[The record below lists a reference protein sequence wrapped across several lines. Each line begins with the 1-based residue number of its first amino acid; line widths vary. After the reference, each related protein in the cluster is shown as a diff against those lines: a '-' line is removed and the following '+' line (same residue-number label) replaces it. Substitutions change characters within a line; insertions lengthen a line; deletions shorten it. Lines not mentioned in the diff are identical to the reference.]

1 MNTFRHTPST
11 NLVLKNP
18 DDNIHHG
25 DRAIKLVLA
34 AMICLGVVALPAL
47 ADTNDQPKVTTS
59 AVAQA
64 YQIPSG
70 MLRNALKRFAKQA
83 GITLYFKGVNL
94 QGVTTQGLSG
104 NYTTKD
110 GLDRLLAE
118 AGLYAV
124 PKGKGYL
131 IQKVSPAVVASNP
144 TPNLTPIES
153 QVVVPSAKPIEK
165 ETTLPVASNST
176 PNLAP
181 IESQVVVPVV
191 SSAKPI
197 EKETALPV
205 ASMPSPS
212 PSLVEKEAVLPTVS
226 VSATSAKNVD
236 GYTVKRISSATKT
249 DTLLRDIPQSVSVV
263 TQDMIQDQSMKSM
276 AEVVRYV
283 PGVGMSQGEGNNDS
297 PIFRGNQSSADFYVD
312 GIRDDVQYFR
322 DLYNME
328 RVDVLKG
335 PSGMIFGR
343 GSSGGIINRV
353 TKEAGWDPVREVTVQ
368 GGSFNT
374 KRVMLDVGQGV
385 NEVVAVRLNAMYEN
399 SGSYRD
405 DVTVK
410 RQGISPT
417 VTILPDARTKIVV
430 GAEVFQDNRTV
441 DRGVPS
447 YNGLP
452 LSTSRSTVFGNPALS
467 PAETDV
473 KSLNSLFEHEF
484 DDKIVVRNRNR
495 LAVYDNSYQNIYAV
509 GPYDPASHTGVGVS
523 QSGTGYNSGAGIEMA
538 AYRSETKRV
547 NFFNQT
553 DLLYK
558 VSTGSVEH
566 ELLTGIEVGIQ
577 NTNNLRKVGYF
588 GLDAYKVDPDAH
600 PDDPEEDHV
609 ASSRFVTPGSP
620 RTTDNVA
627 FRLDSYGISHH
638 TTAKTTGLYLQDQ
651 VKLLP
656 NLQALL
662 GVRYDRFELDFHN
675 NRTGEELQT
684 TNNLLSPRAG
694 LVYKPIEPVSIY
706 TSYSLAYVPRAGD
719 QLAGLEVSNKALA
732 PEKFT
737 NREVGAKWDIRPRLA
752 LTAAAYQLDRTN
764 VIVTSGAT
772 SSFLAKGQS
781 TKGVELGVSGKITS
795 AWSTSGGYA
804 YQEGKISGAQ
814 EGAAVGATLGQLP
827 THTLSLWNKYNFTP
841 MFGAG
846 LGVINRSNMFTTADN
861 TVNLPGYTRLDG
873 ALYAKI
879 DKNLRLQMNIEN
891 VLNRHYFS
899 AASNNNNI
907 TPGSPIAIRISI
919 ISNF

>member
-1 MNTFRHTPST
+1 MNTLRHTLRT
-11 NLVLKNP
+11 NLTLENP
-18 DDNIHHG
+18 DDNIRHG
-25 DRAIKLVLA
+25 DQGIKLVLA

-47 ADTNDQPKVTTS
+47 ADTNAQPSVTTS

-70 MLRNALKRFAKQA
+70 MLRDALKRFAKQA
-83 GITLYFKGVNL
+83 GIALYFKGVNL

-104 NYTTKD
+104 SHTTKD

-124 PKGKGYL
+124 PKGNGYL

-144 TPNLTPIES
+144 
-153 QVVVPSAKPIEK
+153 
-165 ETTLPVASNST
+165 T

-226 VSATSAKNVD
+226 VSATSAKNAD

-417 VTILPDARTKIVV
+417 VTVLPDARTKVVV
-430 GAEVFQDNRTV
+430 GAELFQDSRVV

-452 LSTSRSTVFGNPALS
+452 LNTSRSTVFGNPALS

-495 LAVYDNSYQNIYAV
+495 LAVYDKSYQNIYAV
-509 GPYDPASHTGVGVS
+509 GPYDPASHTGVGIS
-523 QSGTGYNSGAGIEMA
+523 QAPCGPPCTYNTGSGIEMA

-558 VSTGSVEH
+558 VNTGSVEH

-577 NTNNLRKVGYF
+577 NTNNLRKAGYF
-588 GLDAYKVDPDAH
+588 GSDVYKVDPDAH

-719 QLAGLEVSNKALA
+719 QLAGLEVDNKALA

-879 DKNLRLQMNIEN
+879 DKNLRFQMNIEN

>member
-1 MNTFRHTPST
+1 MNTLKHTLRT
-11 NLVLKNP
+11 NPVLKNP

-59 AVAQA
+59 AIAKA

-70 MLRNALKRFAKQA
+70 MLRDVLKRFAKQA

-104 NYTTKD
+104 SHTTKD

-124 PKGKGYL
+124 PKGNGYL
-131 IQKVSPAVVASNP
+131 IQKISPAVVASNP
-144 TPNLTPIES
+144 
-153 QVVVPSAKPIEK
+153 
-165 ETTLPVASNST
+165 T

-191 SSAKPI
+191 SSAKPIEKETALPVASKPI

-226 VSATSAKNVD
+226 VSATSAKNAD

-353 TKEAGWDPVREVTVQ
+353 TKEADWNPVREVTLQ

-430 GAEVFQDNRTV
+430 GAEVFQDSRVV

-473 KSLNSLFEHEF
+473 KSLNSLVEHEF
-484 DDKIVVRNRNR
+484 DDKLVVRNRNR
-495 LAVYDNSYQNIYAV
+495 LAVYDKSYQNIYAV
-509 GPYDPASHTGVGVS
+509 GP
-523 QSGTGYNSGAGIEMA
+523 
-538 AYRSETKRV
+538 
-547 NFFNQT
+547 
-553 DLLYK
+553 
-558 VSTGSVEH
+558 
-566 ELLTGIEVGIQ
+566 
-577 NTNNLRKVGYF
+577 
-588 GLDAYKVDPDAH
+588 
-600 PDDPEEDHV
+600 
-609 ASSRFVTPGSP
+609 
-620 RTTDNVA
+620 
-627 FRLDSYGISHH
+627 
-638 TTAKTTGLYLQDQ
+638 
-651 VKLLP
+651 
-656 NLQALL
+656 
-662 GVRYDRFELDFHN
+662 
-675 NRTGEELQT
+675 
-684 TNNLLSPRAG
+684 
-694 LVYKPIEPVSIY
+694 
-706 TSYSLAYVPRAGD
+706 
-719 QLAGLEVSNKALA
+719 
-732 PEKFT
+732 
-737 NREVGAKWDIRPRLA
+737 
-752 LTAAAYQLDRTN
+752 
-764 VIVTSGAT
+764 
-772 SSFLAKGQS
+772 
-781 TKGVELGVSGKITS
+781 
-795 AWSTSGGYA
+795 
-804 YQEGKISGAQ
+804 
-814 EGAAVGATLGQLP
+814 
-827 THTLSLWNKYNFTP
+827 
-841 MFGAG
+841 
-846 LGVINRSNMFTTADN
+846 
-861 TVNLPGYTRLDG
+861 
-873 ALYAKI
+873 
-879 DKNLRLQMNIEN
+879 
-891 VLNRHYFS
+891 
-899 AASNNNNI
+899 
-907 TPGSPIAIRISI
+907 
-919 ISNF
+919 

>member
-1 MNTFRHTPST
+1 MNTLRHTLRT
-11 NLVLKNP
+11 NLTLENP
-18 DDNIHHG
+18 DDNIRHG
-25 DRAIKLVLA
+25 DQGIKLVLA

-47 ADTNDQPKVTTS
+47 ADTNAQPSVTTS

-70 MLRNALKRFAKQA
+70 MLRDALKRFAKQA
-83 GITLYFKGVNL
+83 GIALYFKGVNL

-104 NYTTKD
+104 SHTTKD

-124 PKGKGYL
+124 PKGNGYL

-144 TPNLTPIES
+144 TPNL
-153 QVVVPSAKPIEK
+153 
-165 ETTLPVASNST
+165 
-176 PNLAP
+176 AP

-191 SSAKPI
+191 SSAKPIEKETALPVASKPI

-226 VSATSAKNVD
+226 VSATSAKNAD

-417 VTILPDARTKIVV
+417 ITILPDARTKIVV

-495 LAVYDNSYQNIYAV
+495 LAVYDKSYQNIYAV
-509 GPYDPASHTGVGVS
+509 GPYDPASHTGVGIS
-523 QSGTGYNSGAGIEMA
+523 QAPCGPPCTYNTGSGIEMA

-558 VSTGSVEH
+558 VNTGSVEH

-577 NTNNLRKVGYF
+577 NTNNLRKAGYF
-588 GLDAYKVDPDAH
+588 GSDVYKVDPDAH

-719 QLAGLEVSNKALA
+719 QLAGLEVDNKALA

-781 TKGVELGVSGKITS
+781 TKGIELGVSGKITS

-804 YQEGKISGAQ
+804 YQDGKISGAQ

-879 DKNLRLQMNIEN
+879 DKNLRFQMNIEN

-899 AASNNNNI
+899 SASSNNNI

>member
-1 MNTFRHTPST
+1 MNTLRHTLRT
-11 NLVLKNP
+11 NLTLENP
-18 DDNIHHG
+18 DDNIRHG
-25 DRAIKLVLA
+25 DQGIKLVLA

-47 ADTNDQPKVTTS
+47 ADTNAQPSVTTS

-70 MLRNALKRFAKQA
+70 MLRDALKRFAKQA
-83 GITLYFKGVNL
+83 GIALYFKGVNL

-104 NYTTKD
+104 SHTTKD

-124 PKGKGYL
+124 PKGNGYL

-144 TPNLTPIES
+144 
-153 QVVVPSAKPIEK
+153 
-165 ETTLPVASNST
+165 T

-226 VSATSAKNVD
+226 VSATSAKNAD

-417 VTILPDARTKIVV
+417 VTVLPDARTKVVV
-430 GAEVFQDNRTV
+430 GAELFQDSRVV

-452 LSTSRSTVFGNPALS
+452 LNTSRSTVFGNPALS

-495 LAVYDNSYQNIYAV
+495 LAVYDKSYQNIYAV
-509 GPYDPASHTGVGVS
+509 GPYDPASHTGVGIS
-523 QSGTGYNSGAGIEMA
+523 QAPCGPPCTYNTGSGIEMA

-558 VSTGSVEH
+558 VNTGSVEH

-577 NTNNLRKVGYF
+577 NTNNLRKAGYF
-588 GLDAYKVDPDAH
+588 GSDVYKVDPDAH

-719 QLAGLEVSNKALA
+719 QLAGLEVDNKALA

-879 DKNLRLQMNIEN
+879 DKNLRFQMNIEN

-899 AASNNNNI
+899 SASSNNNI

>member
-226 VSATSAKNVD
+226 VSATSAKNAD

-509 GPYDPASHTGVGVS
+509 GPYDPASHRGVGVS

-781 TKGVELGVSGKITS
+781 TKGIELGVSGKITS

-804 YQEGKISGAQ
+804 YQDGKISGAQ

>member
-1 MNTFRHTPST
+1 MNTLRHTLRT
-11 NLVLKNP
+11 NLTLENP
-18 DDNIHHG
+18 DDNIRHG
-25 DRAIKLVLA
+25 DQGIKLVLA

-47 ADTNDQPKVTTS
+47 ADTNAQPSVTTS

-70 MLRNALKRFAKQA
+70 MLRDALKRFAKQA
-83 GITLYFKGVNL
+83 GIALYFKGVNL

-104 NYTTKD
+104 SHTTKD

-124 PKGKGYL
+124 PKGNGYL

-144 TPNLTPIES
+144 TPNL
-153 QVVVPSAKPIEK
+153 
-165 ETTLPVASNST
+165 
-176 PNLAP
+176 AP

-191 SSAKPI
+191 SSAKPIEKETALPVASKPI

-226 VSATSAKNVD
+226 VSATSAKNAD

-417 VTILPDARTKIVV
+417 VTILPDARTKVVV
-430 GAEVFQDNRTV
+430 GAELFQDSRVV

-452 LSTSRSTVFGNPALS
+452 LNTSRSTVFGNPALS

-484 DDKIVVRNRNR
+484 DDKLVVRNRNR
-495 LAVYDNSYQNIYAV
+495 LAVYDKSYQNIYAV
-509 GPYDPASHTGVGVS
+509 GPYDPITPHRIADVGAPE
-523 QSGTGYNSGAGIEMA
+523 TGIEMA

-558 VSTGSVEH
+558 LKTGSVEH
-566 ELLTGIEVGIQ
+566 ELLTGVEVGIQ
-577 NTNNLRKVGYF
+577 NTNNLRRAGYF
-588 GLDAYKVDPDAH
+588 NGATSSTTSGH
-600 PDDPEEDHV
+600 PDDSEEDHV
-609 ASSRFVTPGSP
+609 ASSIFVTPGSP
-620 RTTDNVA
+620 RTTASVI
-627 FRLDSYGISHH
+627 FPKVDSYGMSHH

-651 VKLLP
+651 LKFSP
-656 NLQALL
+656 NFQALL

-675 NRTGEELQT
+675 NRTGEELQA

-694 LVYKPIEPVSIY
+694 LIYKPIEPISLY

-719 QLAGLEVSNKALA
+719 QLTGLEVDNKALA

-764 VIVTSGAT
+764 VIVNGGDGVST
-772 SSFLAKGQS
+772 FLAKGQS

-814 EGAAVGATLGQLP
+814 EGANVGATLGQLP

-841 MFGAG
+841 TLGAG

-879 DKNLRLQMNIEN
+879 DKNLRFQMNIEN

-899 AASNNNNI
+899 SASSNNNI